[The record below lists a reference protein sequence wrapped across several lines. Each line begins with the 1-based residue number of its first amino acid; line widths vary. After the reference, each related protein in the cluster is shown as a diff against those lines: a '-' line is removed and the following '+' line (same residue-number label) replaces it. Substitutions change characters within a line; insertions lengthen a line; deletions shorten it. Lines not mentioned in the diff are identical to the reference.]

1 MRVWRNLA
9 TFLVAAGLSTS
20 LYAQAIRATTGNL
33 YGKATDETGGV
44 LPGVTI
50 TLSGVGAPRTVT
62 TDNQGNF
69 RFVNI
74 DPGTYTIKANLA
86 GFASVERTNVTVSTG
101 SNTELTIPMKI
112 SSVAATVT
120 VSGEVPLL
128 DTRKARTGTNFSQ
141 EELKDIP
148 TSRDP
153 WGILQLSA
161 GVLTDNLITG
171 ANANGQQSVFIGKG
185 TNFSSNQWN
194 MDGIPITDQAA
205 SGGSPAYYD
214 YEAFQEM
221 QMSTGGADPSSA
233 SPGVTVNF
241 LTKRGTNDVHGSAR
255 IFNTPSDTEAFNLN
269 PELAARGLVGSRIV
283 NVQDY
288 GVEVGGPAWRDHLW
302 LWGSF
307 GHDDIKKL
315 KSSGD
320 PDNTQLENYNVK
332 VNGQPVESNAI
343 TLFYF
348 RGNKTKQGR
357 LPGGA
362 QSTHPTGTNWNQSG
376 PSHFEKIEDSQVFS
390 SNFFATASY
399 AYNTIPFNLD
409 PQGGTAVDVFRL
421 ADSTWQNSYQVD
433 HNYRNSHVVQ
443 GTGSFFFNTGAL
455 GHEVK
460 FGGTYN
466 TFSQRHARFW
476 PGDGVWGDLSGDS
489 GDAAFPFI
497 ANITRADLDGQDQ
510 KNIGGF
516 IGDTLTTGSLTVN
529 LGLRFDSFYGYNAPS
544 AVSGNPSF
552 PDILGDL
559 NYAGGAADFH
569 ATSWQPRI
577 GITYAI
583 GPQKT
588 TLLRASYSR
597 YADGFG
603 TGNVAVTNP
612 LGAVQTAQYSWNGLC
627 GGAACSSGASRIT
640 AGDLGPFIGPSG
652 YDPNNPNAAFS
663 PNKIDPNLKA
673 PTTDEFMVGVEHQI
687 LPELVAGATYTYRKH
702 KDLIWNCPLALDNTG
717 TFTDLACISNSDYSL
732 IKSGLT
738 VHDSRGNVFTTGPI
752 YDVLNVPAGYTYG
765 LFQTNRPDYSTIYNG
780 VEFQLTKRLS
790 NKWMAHG
797 SFTYTDWKQKVS
809 NVATGCIDP
818 TNQVGYTTFGNY
830 LGGNSCANDDIAYD
844 FFGNTWI
851 GAKWQFALTG
861 LYQLPWNF
869 NISGSVFGHQGY
881 LNPYWVLNVPD
892 SGLNGGLQFVA
903 VGNADDHRL
912 ASVYEADLS
921 LQKVIPI
928 AGRADLTLSI
938 NCFNVFNTKTI
949 LYRLPRA
956 RLVTSSTKPTAGLAD
971 NQQNPRVLSFGGRLS
986 F

>member
-1 MRVWRNLA
+1 MKVWRGLA
-9 TFLVAAGLSTS
+9 ICLVAAGLSSSVLAQGIQATS
-20 LYAQAIRATTGNL
+20 GNL
-33 YGKATDETGGV
+33 YGKVTDETGGV

-50 TLSGVGAPRTVT
+50 TVSGVGAPRTVT
-62 TDNQGNF
+62 TGNLGDF

-74 DPGTYTIKANLA
+74 DPGTYSIKADMA
-86 GFASVERTNVTVSTG
+86 GFASVERTNVRVSTG
-101 SNTELTIPMKI
+101 SNTEVTIPMKI

-128 DTRKARTGTNFSQ
+128 DTRKLRTGTNFSN

-153 WGILQLSA
+153 WGILQMSA

-171 ANANGQQSVFIGKG
+171 ANNNGQQSVFVGKG
-185 TNFSSNQWN
+185 TNFSANNWN

-241 LTKRGTNDVHGSAR
+241 LTKRGTNDVHGSGR
-255 IFNTPSDTEAFNLN
+255 FFVTPSELEAFNTN
-269 PELAARGLVGSRIV
+269 REIAERGLVGTRIA

-307 GHDDIKKL
+307 GHDEIKKI
-315 KSSGD
+315 KATGD

-332 VNGQPVESNAI
+332 INAQPIESNAL

-362 QSTHPTGTNWNQSG
+362 QSQHPTGTNYNQAG
-376 PSHFEKIEDSQVFS
+376 PSHFEKIEDSQVFG
-390 SNFFATASY
+390 SNVFFTASY

-409 PQGGTAVDVFRL
+409 PQGGTAVDVFR
-421 ADSTWQNSYQVD
+421 DENSVWHNSYQTD
-433 HNYRNSHVVQ
+433 HNYRQSHTAQ

-455 GHEVK
+455 GHEIK

-466 TFSQRHARFW
+466 TFGQRHSRFW
-476 PGDGVWGDLSGDS
+476 PGDGVYGDLSGDS

-497 ANITRADLDGQDQ
+497 AHITRGDKDGQDQ

-516 IGDTLTTGSLTVN
+516 IGDTLTTGSLTLN
-529 LGLRFDSFYGYNAPS
+529 LGLRFDSFYGYNSPS
-544 AVSGNPSF
+544 LVAGNPSF

-559 NYAGGAADFH
+559 NYPGGPADFH
-569 ATSWQPRI
+569 AHAWQPRV

-612 LGAVQTAQYSWNGLC
+612 LGAVQDAQFSWNGLC
-627 GGAACSSGASRIT
+627 GGAPCASGASRIT
-640 AGDLGPFIGPSG
+640 AGDLGPFIGPTG

-663 PNKIDPNLKA
+663 PNLTDRNLKP
-673 PTTDEFMVGVEHQI
+673 PTTDEFMVGVEQQV
-687 LPELVAGATYTYRKH
+687 LPELVAGLTYTYRKH
-702 KDLIWNCPLALDNTG
+702 KDFIWNCPLALDG
-717 TFTDLACISNSDYSL
+717 SAACISNSDYSL
-732 IKSGLT
+732 VNSGLT

-752 YDVLNVPAGYTYG
+752 YDVPPGNIPADYTYG
-765 LFQTNRPDYSTIYNG
+765 LFQTNRDDYSTVYNG

-809 NVATGCIDP
+809 VAKGCIDP

-830 LGGNSCANDDIAYD
+830 LGGNSCADGDVAYD
-844 FFGNTWI
+844 FFGTTWI
-851 GAKWQFALTG
+851 GAKWQFAFSG

-869 NISGSVFGHQGY
+869 NIAASVFGHQGY
-881 LNPYWVLNVPD
+881 LNPYWVLSIPQ
-892 SGLNGGLQFVA
+892 SGLNGGAQYVA

-921 LQKVIPI
+921 VQKVIPI
-928 AGRADLTLSI
+928 SGKADITLSV
-938 NCFNVFNTKTI
+938 NMFNVFNTKTI

-956 RLVTSSTKPTAGLAD
+956 RLVTSATRPTAGLAD
-971 NQQNPRVLSFGGRLS
+971 NQQNPRVLSFGARVS

>member
-1 MRVWRNLA
+1 MRVWKGLA
-9 TFLVAAGLSTS
+9 ICLVAAGLSS
-20 LYAQAIRATTGNL
+20 SVFAQGIQSTTGNL
-33 YGKATDETGGV
+33 YGKVTDESGGV

-50 TLSGVGAPRTVT
+50 TVSGVGAPRTVT
-62 TDNQGNF
+62 TGNLGDF

-74 DPGTYTIKANLA
+74 DPGTYSIKADMA
-86 GFASVERTNVTVSTG
+86 GFASVERTNVRVSTG
-101 SNTELTIPMKI
+101 SNTEVTIPMKI

-120 VSGEVPLL
+120 VTGEVPLL
-128 DTRKARTGTNFSQ
+128 DTRKLRTGTNFSN

-153 WGILQLSA
+153 WGILQMSA
-161 GVLTDNLITG
+161 GVLTDHVITG
-171 ANANGQQSVFIGKG
+171 ANENGQQSVFVGKG
-185 TNFSSNQWN
+185 TNFSANNWN

-214 YEAFQEM
+214 FEAFQEM

-233 SPGVTVNF
+233 TPGVTVNF
-241 LTKRGTNDVHGSAR
+241 LTKRGTNDVHGSGR
-255 IFNTPSDTEAFNLN
+255 FFVTPSELEAFNTN
-269 PELAARGLVGSRIV
+269 REIAERGLVGTRIA

-307 GHDDIKKL
+307 GHDEIKKI
-315 KSSGD
+315 KATGD

-332 VNGQPVESNAI
+332 INGQPVESNAI

-362 QSTHPTGTNWNQSG
+362 QSEHPTGTNYNQSG
-376 PSHFEKIEDSQVFS
+376 PSHFEKIEDSQVFGA
-390 SNFFATASY
+390 NVFFTGSY

-409 PQGGTAVDVFRL
+409 PQGGTDVDVFRG
-421 ADSTWQNSYQVD
+421 ADSVWHNSYLTD
-433 HNYRNSHVVQ
+433 HNYRQSHTVQ
-443 GTGSFFFNTGAL
+443 ATGSFFFNTGAL
-455 GHEVK
+455 GHEIK

-466 TFSQRHARFW
+466 TFGQRHSRFW
-476 PGDGVWGDLSGDS
+476 PGDEVYGDLSGDS
-489 GDAAFPFI
+489 GDTGGAAFPYI
-497 ANITRADLDGQDQ
+497 AHITRGDVDGQDQ

-516 IGDTLTTGSLTVN
+516 IGDTLTTGNLTLN
-529 LGLRFDSFYGYNAPS
+529 LGLRFDSFYGYNSPS
-544 AVSGNPSF
+544 LVRGNPSF

-559 NYAGGAADFH
+559 NYPGGPADFH
-569 ATSWQPRI
+569 THAWAPRV

-597 YADGFG
+597 YAGGFG
-603 TGNVAVTNP
+603 TSNVAVTNP
-612 LGAVQTAQYSWNGLC
+612 LGAVQDAQFSWNGLC
-627 GGAACSSGASRIT
+627 GGAPCTSGASRIT
-640 AGDLGPFIGPSG
+640 AGDLGPFIGPVG

-663 PNKIDPNLKA
+663 PNRIDRNLK
-673 PTTDEFMVGVEHQI
+673 PDTTDEFMAGVEQQI
-687 LPELVAGATYTYRKH
+687 LPELVAGLTYTYRKH
-702 KDLIWNCPLALDNTG
+702 KDLVWNCPLALDNSA
-717 TFTDLACISNSDYSL
+717 ACISNSDYSL
-732 IKSGLT
+732 VNSGLT

-752 YDVLNVPAGYTYG
+752 YDVPVDNIPADYTYG
-765 LFQTNRPDYSTIYNG
+765 LFQTNRDDYSTVYNG

-809 NVATGCIDP
+809 VAKGCIDP

-830 LGGNSCANDDIAYD
+830 LGGNSCADGDVAYD
-844 FFGNTWI
+844 FFGTTWI
-851 GAKWQFALTG
+851 GANWQFAISG

-869 NISGSVFGHQGY
+869 NIAASVFGHQGY
-881 LNPYWVLNVPD
+881 LNPYWVLAIPE

-928 AGRADLTLSI
+928 AGKADITLSV
-938 NCFNVFNTKTI
+938 NMFNVFNTKTI
-949 LYRLPRA
+949 LYRLARA
-956 RLVTSSTKPTAGLAD
+956 RPVTSSVRPTAGLAD
-971 NQQNPRVLSFGGRLS
+971 NQQNPRVLSFGARVS